1 MKIYTKTGDK
11 GETGL
16 FGGER
21 VPKNSLRIDA
31 YGTIDELNSFIGL
44 AVTET
49 WNNEIKVVLG
59 NIQNELFSIGAD
71 LAAPLN
77 ERNQKS
83 GVARIPNHWYINLES
98 HIDHFEERLVELRN
112 FILPGG
118 TKGAAVLHVCRT
130 VCRRAE
136 RLVTALKNTEGINE
150 NILIYLNRLSDLLFV
165 LSRFENHSAGVPDI
179 KWKKDEN
186 NNRG

>member
-44 AVTET
+44 AVNET
-49 WNNEIKVVLG
+49 RNGEIKELLEE
-59 NIQNELFSIGAD
+59 IQNDLFQIGSD
-71 LAAPLN
+71 LATPISEKTKKLHIK
-77 ERNQKS
+77 RVTDLMFLK
-83 GVARIPNHWYINLES
+83 LEGE
-98 HIDHFEERLVELRN
+98 IDRFEEKLEPLRN

-118 TKGAAVLHVCRT
+118 TKGASLMHISRT

-136 RLVTALKNTEGINE
+136 RLVTALKDAEEING
-150 NILIYLNRLSDLLFV
+150 NILIYLNRLSDLMFV
-165 LSRFENHSAGVPDI
+165 LSRFENSSSGVADV
-179 KWKKDEN
+179 KWKN
-186 NNRG
+186 S